1 MIPFFQSNHPFSVF
15 IYSFRQSFHMITT
28 LTETKL
34 FFTPE
39 NMGYLKREN
48 IIHLPTISNLPI
60 YRCFHSPTL
69 VFREGHWVISLF
81 RKTPSFGAQNPS
93 NPDPRFGSAR
103 VCIAWDL
110 PRHGEHCEK
119 QSDTVDDAI
128 DLCAISLCISCSA
141 ISGSE
146 LLLFFFLLDWRE
158 MRWCLLLFFFVGLKW
173 RWDDDH
179 FWWCLWWVGWLVG
192 SFVGW
197 LVAPMTYKEIKEVGC
212 KNHFQRMLP
221 LSNWRDP
228 EL

>member
-146 LLLFFFLLDWRE
+146 LLLFFF
-158 MRWCLLLFFFVGLKW
+158 VGLKGDEMMPFIILFCW
-173 RWDDDH
+173 IEMEMR
-179 FWWCLWWVGWLVG
+179 
-192 SFVGW
+192 
-197 LVAPMTYKEIKEVGC
+197 
-212 KNHFQRMLP
+212 
-221 LSNWRDP
+221 
-228 EL
+228 